1 MWQCSHGRVVDGEP
15 AADAHRREVHGGI
28 PTGTGPG
35 THRLLNPFADAQPLL
50 ARGYSV
56 RPLTMDDT
64 HIRDSTPD
72 VRRHTPRPQSAVLAA
87 DIGKDDRL
95 RGSWQRMRRRLS
107 IGDLRRAAVFLLPS
121 RLLFVSGLSVLVTA
135 VWFAIAFDGSKPV
148 GLLWLPST
156 IGAVI
161 MAVMYGR
168 TSRCLWLSPVT
179 RRFWRH
185 LSAVGVLVGAASAVQ
200 AVDVLRH
207 PQVPGPHTGP
217 VMLSIDAV
225 AISIIM
231 LALYRLPLGRRTA
244 AERLRVALDAGT
256 VMAATAAFIWHFET
270 RHTLDAQDHSSLISS
285 AFLIVLA
292 QLAVFAVV
300 KVVLSSHAFI
310 DKAALRLL
318 ALGMLIGSLSPPL
331 AGVIEQHSHLYVN
344 QLSNPVVFFIGACAA
359 ERQRAARRA
368 LDTSAVRAHPRSF
381 SLLPYA
387 AVAAVDAL
395 LMTSIWSDDGDA
407 RVMGG
412 TAVLITGL
420 VVLRQMTAFRD
431 NHRLLDQ
438 LDHSATH
445 DALTQLPNRT
455 LFGRRLH
462 QALTRDDGHPTSVI
476 LVDLDDFK
484 TVNDTLGHA
493 AGDTLLITVA
503 ERLRDTV
510 RAEDTVAR
518 LGGDEFAI
526 VLPRRAASAAECII
540 RDIIGRLRAGVHVE
554 GHHLIIRASFGVV
567 EGNRGDDPGDL
578 LRRADIAMY
587 EAKSRGDGGW
597 EHYTASMR
605 ARGAEL
611 SHTTTHLRRALDN
624 HELRLHYQ
632 PVVTLK
638 HGDMIGVEA
647 LIRWQH
653 PERGLLGPADIIPA
667 AESSGLI
674 VDIGRWVLREACQQ
688 MATWLCEHPDTAPR
702 TISVNVSAIQLRAAT
717 FAREVA
723 AALFDNG
730 LEPRRL
736 TIEITESTAVGGGT
750 TADTLAELHA
760 LGVGIALDDFG
771 TGQSTLTLLATCPID
786 QIKLDRSFVPDG
798 SSNVIASAVLQLAR
812 GLGVETIAEG
822 VETTTQAQCL
832 LTLGFDRA
840 QGYHFAR
847 PVPADALNAMM
858 SLDERIA
865 RRETV

>member
-1 MWQCSHGRVVDGEP
+1 
-15 AADAHRREVHGGI
+15 
-28 PTGTGPG
+28 
-35 THRLLNPFADAQPLL
+35 
-50 ARGYSV
+50 
-56 RPLTMDDT
+56 
-64 HIRDSTPD
+64 
-72 VRRHTPRPQSAVLAA
+72 
-87 DIGKDDRL
+87 
-95 RGSWQRMRRRLS
+95 
-107 IGDLRRAAVFLLPS
+107 VFLLPS
-121 RLLFVSGLSVLVTA
+121 RLLFASGLLALVTA
-135 VWFAIAFDGSKPV
+135 VWFAIAFGGSEPV

-161 MAVMYGR
+161 LAVMFWR
-168 TSRCLWLSPVT
+168 TSRCPWLSPVT

-185 LSAVGVLVGAASAVQ
+185 LSAAGVLVGAASAVQ

-256 VMAATAAFIWHFET
+256 VMAATAVFIWHFQT
-270 RHTLDAQDHSSLISS
+270 RHALDGQDRSTLISS

-344 QLSNPVVFFIGACAA
+344 QLSNPVVFFIAACAA

-368 LDTSAVRAHPRSF
+368 LDTSAVDARPRSF

-395 LMTSIWSDDGDA
+395 LMTSIWSDDGDTQ
-407 RVMGG
+407 VVGG

-455 LFGRRLH
+455 LFGQRLH

-567 EGNRGDDPGDL
+567 EGNRDDDPGDL

-587 EAKSRGDGGW
+587 EAKARGDGGW
-597 EHYTASMR
+597 EHYTASMQ

-611 SHTTTHLRRALDN
+611 GHTTTQLRRALDN

-674 VDIGRWVLREACQQ
+674 VDIGRWVLHEACQQ
-688 MATWLCEHPDTAPR
+688 MATWLCQHPDTAPR
-702 TISVNVSAIQLRAAT
+702 TISVNVSAKQLRAAT

-736 TIEITESTAVGGGT
+736 TIEITESTAVGGGA

-798 SSNVIASAVLQLAR
+798 ASNVIASAVLQLAR

-832 LTLGFDRA
+832 LALGYDRA

-865 RRETV
+865 HHETV